1 MRMRSVT
8 LLYMDAAA
16 ADLVVLLLLPMS
28 PSKVPAPSTHVS
40 FMAMVIDSLGHGH

>member
-28 PSKVPAPSTHVS
+28 PPKVPAPSTHVS
-40 FMAMVIDSLGHGH
+40 FMVIDSLGHGH